1 MFLTSLPG
9 FVYYLVEHF
18 AQMAASLKRPD
29 SGASG
34 LPGRPG
40 PPGPPGPPG
49 ENGFPGQMGLR
60 GLPGMKG
67 PPGALGVRGPKGK
80 AFCPPGTGNTHAGF
94 LFRWIHWSWQVPGV
108 CDVRLP
114 FCSVGMVKIKELS
127 SGIFLTL
134 VCDGSRP
141 NTRIQVPRLLV

>member
-1 MFLTSLPG
+1 MFLTSLRG
-9 FVYYLVEHF
+9 FVYCLVEHF

-29 SGASG
+29 SGAAG

-80 AFCPPGTGNTHAGF
+80 AFYSHGTRNTH
-94 LFRWIHWSWQVPGV
+94 W
-108 CDVRLP
+108 P
-114 FCSVGMVKIKELS
+114 FC
-127 SGIFLTL
+127 FF
-134 VCDGSRP
+134 R
-141 NTRIQVPRLLV
+141 

>member
-1 MFLTSLPG
+1 MFLTSVGG
-9 FVYYLVEHF
+9 FVYCLVEHF

-34 LPGRPG
+34 LPGQPG

-80 AFCPPGTGNTHAGF
+80 AFYSRGTRNTHWPF
-94 LFRWIHWSWQVPGV
+94 FFFFR
-108 CDVRLP
+108 
-114 FCSVGMVKIKELS
+114 
-127 SGIFLTL
+127 
-134 VCDGSRP
+134 
-141 NTRIQVPRLLV
+141 

>member
-1 MFLTSLPG
+1 MGG
-9 FVYYLVEHF
+9 FVYCLVEHF

-34 LPGRPG
+34 LPGQPG

-80 AFCPPGTGNTHAGF
+80 AFYSRGTRNTHWPFFFF
-94 LFRWIHWSWQVPGV
+94 LGEFTCPGKCQV
-108 CDVRLP
+108 
-114 FCSVGMVKIKELS
+114 SV
-127 SGIFLTL
+127 T
-134 VCDGSRP
+134 
-141 NTRIQVPRLLV
+141 

>member
-1 MFLTSLPG
+1 MLHAVLICMTHGILMFL
-9 FVYYLVEHF
+9 YCLVEHF

-34 LPGRPG
+34 LPGQPG

-67 PPGALGVRGPKGK
+67 PPGALGVRGPMKHR
-80 AFCPPGTGNTHAGF
+80 C
-94 LFRWIHWSWQVPGV
+94 
-108 CDVRLP
+108 
-114 FCSVGMVKIKELS
+114 KELGS
-127 SGIFLTL
+127 S
-134 VCDGSRP
+134 
-141 NTRIQVPRLLV
+141 